1 MSQINEGTFEKM
13 SRNSEGEG
21 VLSMTE
27 LNRKE
32 SEMTDP
38 SSATTEQAAH
48 RLQIEY
54 WPLDRLIPYA
64 RNARTHSP
72 GQVA

>member
-1 MSQINEGTFEKM
+1 
-13 SRNSEGEG
+13 
-21 VLSMTE
+21 MTE

-32 SEMTDP
+32 SEMTDS

-54 WPLDRLIPYA
+54 AGSIDPIRPERAY
-64 RNARTHSP
+64 P
-72 GQVA
+72 